1 MAKPTTDPAH
11 TARVTRVLVDLASV
25 AAFGGILTGFV
36 TVPQEAPPASGGP
49 VTAPSPAP
57 AAPAPAAPAPAP
69 AAPAPEPV
77 PAAPAPAPAPVN
89 ATTSGSG
96 G

>member
-57 AAPAPAAPAPAP
+57 AAPAPAP